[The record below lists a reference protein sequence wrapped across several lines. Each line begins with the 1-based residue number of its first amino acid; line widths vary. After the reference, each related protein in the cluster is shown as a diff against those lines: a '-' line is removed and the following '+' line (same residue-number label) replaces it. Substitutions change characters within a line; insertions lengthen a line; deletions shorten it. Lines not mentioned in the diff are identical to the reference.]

1 MASRTI
7 TTRLELSGEAEFKQV
22 MTRVNA
28 EMRTLKSELA
38 LVDAEFKGQANSLEY
53 LSKKQDILQKQYAS
67 QYETVAALEAA
78 VEDAA
83 EAYGAADKRTQN
95 YQRQLNRARIELIN
109 LNGAL
114 EENGRY
120 LREAEQ
126 SADGTADSI
135 DELGQEVEDTDDAL
149 DDAGKSG
156 LKFGDILKANV
167 VSSVIIGGLKKLV
180 SYLIDFAKASIEA
193 GKAFDSAMSQV
204 AATMGVTVNQVGELR
219 DFAQEMGA
227 TTAFSATEAAQGL
240 NILAMAGL
248 SANEQMAALP
258 QVLDLAAAG
267 TLALD
272 DAASYV
278 TGTIKGFKDEMDNAQ
293 YYTDLIA
300 KGATLANTS
309 VTGLGEA
316 MSRGAATAYGY
327 RQSADTL
334 ALSLLRLAD
343 QNLEGEEAATALNR
357 VMRDLYAAQG
367 PAKEALDELG
377 FSAYTDAGAAREL
390 NEVVDDLNA
399 SMADMTDSQ
408 RNAALAAIFSTAGLN
423 AFNKMISVS
432 PEKLKQLQSGLEG
445 AFGSAAQQAD
455 TQLDNL
461 AGDLTL
467 FDSAV
472 EGLQIRI
479 SDALSPALRG
489 IVQGATAAVS
499 ALANLGTA
507 GDDLPVLVSGTL
519 ELLDAL
525 EQSAG
530 TYATTADSL
539 QQQSDNI
546 FGLIASLE
554 ELEGMSMRT
563 SAQDQAMLD
572 ITNQLIAAIP
582 GLNQA
587 FDENSMSLNM
597 NAAEIRE
604 LAAAEAERINR
615 AADIQRLVEMEV
627 EQKQITLD
635 LAAAEAQLSAAKDRR
650 VNMEGFLT
658 KEIREANEAIR
669 QAKSSVKLLED
680 AQNSHAIAIQN
691 HKNRYAEY
699 QDEIDAA
706 RAALENETQSTEEST
721 DAAEDA
727 ANALKELAEAQSEAR
742 DSTSSLADGVKM
754 LDQALREQNESGTL
768 SLDTALKL
776 IDAGYA
782 AALSF
787 DEETGAIRVN
797 REAYIEHAQSLME
810 DRIAELEA
818 AKKDVIDSLNLKQSA
833 VNALTSSN
841 YALAISYYE
850 AANAEQKAMVEE
862 GAAQVA
868 SYDAQIA
875 ALRALQSQVGSYT
888 GAVSSSSRTVSRAA
902 RSTSTASKKVKT
914 QAEKDLETYKNL
926 MAELDHQRNMDEV
939 NEEDYYKQLQSLR
952 DKYLTDKAN
961 ITEYRKVTE
970 ELYKYNKELAE
981 KSAKAT
987 EEEYK
992 SMLAELEYQRNMD
1005 KVSEEDYYKEL
1016 GRLRDQY
1023 LTDDESIDE
1032 YRKITESIYEYDKS
1046 LGEKEASLW
1055 IEQTE
1060 TLIDELEDRYEAVIN
1075 AQNRMEEK
1083 LANYGDLYTIDSKTK
1098 VMSVAD
1104 IQKHIDAVEEYRDV
1118 LFSLRERGISE
1129 SLMDQVLDMDNDTA
1143 TQYGKELLKK
1153 TDKQWEEYNSLW
1165 EEKQQRA
1172 QEIAEEFYKDEM
1184 DALDKEY
1191 NDRLGNALSDLKET
1205 AYNSGLDTVQGLI
1218 EGLQDQEGALYAQ
1231 AAQMVQQ
1238 VSAIL
1243 SAVPSDM
1250 AATFSADNLREPQ
1263 RATARDVYAATSNAV
1278 NGIGALMPEYGGGDL
1293 KLDFNVNGTKL
1304 ASALLESFRSV
1315 SRANPEVKD
1324 DK

>member
-1 MASRTI
+1 MATRTI
-7 TTRLELSGEAEFKQV
+7 TTRLAVDGETEFKRA
-22 MTRVNA
+22 MSGVNS
-28 EMRTLKSELA
+28 ELRTLKSELA
-38 LVDAEFKGQANSLEY
+38 LADAEFRGQANSLEY
-53 LSKKQDILQKQYAS
+53 LSRKQDILSREYQQQGEK
-67 QYETVAALEAA
+67 VKALEQA
-78 VEDAA
+78 VRDSTD
-83 EAYGAADKRTQN
+83 AYGENDRKTQE
-95 YQRQLNRARIELIN
+95 YKRQLNQARIELIN
-109 LNGAL
+109 LNNAL
-114 EENGRY
+114 QDNERY

-135 DELGQEVEDTDDAL
+135 DELGREIEDTDGAL
-149 DDAGKSG
+149 DGAGKSG

-167 VSSVIIGGLKKLV
+167 VSSVIIGGLKKLASALV
-180 SYLIDFAKASIEA
+180 DFTKSSIEA

-278 TGTIKGFKDEMDNAQ
+278 TGTIKGFKDKMGNAQ

-316 MSRGAATAYGY
+316 MSRGAATASGYG
-327 RQSADTL
+327 QTANSL
-334 ALSLLRLAD
+334 ALSLLRLAE

-357 VMRDLYAAQG
+357 VMTDLYGKVGPEAQ
-367 PAKEALDELG
+367 KVLDELG
-377 FSAYTDAGAAREL
+377 VSAYNEAGAAREF
-390 NEVVDDLNA
+390 NEVIDDLNR
-399 SMADMTDSQ
+399 SLDGMTDAQ
-408 RNAALAAIFSTAGLN
+408 RSAALSTIFTSQGLT
-423 AFNKMISVS
+423 AFNKLISTS
-432 PEKLKQLQSGLEG
+432 PEKLEAFKAGLDG

-472 EGLQIRI
+472 EGLKIRI
-479 SDALSPALRG
+479 SDALTPALRG
-489 IVQGATAAVS
+489 LVQGATAAVS
-499 ALANLGTA
+499 SLTELGA
-507 GDDLPVLVSGTL
+507 AADDIPILVSGTT
-519 ELLDAL
+519 ELMKTLD
-525 EQSAG
+525 QSAES
-530 TYATTADSL
+530 YAASSEVL
-539 QQQSDNI
+539 QQNAENVR
-546 FGLIASLE
+546 FLVAALE
-554 ELEGMSMRT
+554 ELDGMSLRT
-563 SAQDQAMLD
+563 SAQNQAMLE
-572 ITNQLIAAIP
+572 IIEQLNAAIP
-582 GLNQA
+582 GMNLA
-587 FDENSMSLNM
+587 YDEQTKSLSM

-615 AADIQRLVEMEV
+615 AADIQRLAELEV

-635 LAAAEAQLSAAKDRR
+635 LKAAEAQLSEAEKQRA
-650 VNMEGFLT
+650 NMEGFLT

-691 HKNRYAEY
+691 YLNRYSEY

-727 ANALKELAEAQSEAR
+727 ANALKELAAAQSEAR
-742 DSTSSLADGVKM
+742 NSTSSLADGVKM
-754 LDQALREQNESGTL
+754 LDQALREQNSSGTL
-768 SLDTALKL
+768 SLDTMLDI

-782 AALSF
+782 AALSI
-787 DEETGAIRVN
+787 DTETGAVTLN

-818 AKKDVIDSLNLKQSA
+818 AKEDIIGSLELKQVA
-833 VNALTSSN
+833 VDALTSSN
-841 YALAISYYE
+841 YDLAVSYYE
-850 AANAEQKAMVEE
+850 AADAERKAMVEE

-888 GAVSSSSRTVSRAA
+888 GAVNNSSRTASRAA

-914 QAEKDLETYKNL
+914 QAEQDLETYKNL

-939 NEEDYYKQLQSLR
+939 NEEAYYKQLQSLR
-952 DKYLTDKAN
+952 DKYLTDEAN
-961 ITEYRKVTE
+961 LSEYRKVTE
-970 ELYKYNKELAE
+970 ELYKYSKELAE
-981 KSAKAT
+981 EAAEAT
-987 EEEYK
+987 QAEYE
-992 SMLAELEYQRNMD
+992 SLMAELEYQRNMD
-1005 KVSEEDYYKEL
+1005 RISEEDYYKEL
-1016 GRLRDQY
+1016 GRLRDEY
-1023 LTDDESIDE
+1023 LTDDESLDD
-1032 YRKITESIYEYDKS
+1032 YRKITESIYGYDKS
-1046 LGEKEASLW
+1046 LGEKEAALW
-1055 IEQTE
+1055 SEQTE
-1060 TLIDELEDRYEAVIN
+1060 KLLDELEERYNEIIS
-1075 AQNRMEEK
+1075 AQNQMEEN
-1083 LANYGDLYTIDSKTK
+1083 LANYGSLFEIKDDKMSLSSLQKQIDAIDSY
-1098 VMSVAD
+1098 
-1104 IQKHIDAVEEYRDV
+1104 EEA
-1118 LFSLRERGISE
+1118 LTSLREKGISD
-1129 SLMDQVLDMDNDTA
+1129 SLMDQVLSMDIDSA
-1143 TQYGKELLKK
+1143 TQYAKELLSM
-1153 TDKQWEEYNSLW
+1153 TDKQWDEYNELW

-1172 QEIAEEFYKDEM
+1172 MEIAEEFYRNEL
-1184 DALDKEY
+1184 DALEADYTKQMT
-1191 NDRLGNALSDLKET
+1191 GALDELKEI
-1205 AYNSGLDTVQGLI
+1205 AFNSGIDTVRGMI
-1218 EGLQDQEGALYAQ
+1218 EGLQSQEGELYAQ

-1243 SAVPSDM
+1243 SSASADM
-1250 AATFSADNLREPQ
+1250 AAAFNTGNLQEP
-1263 RATARDVYAATSNAV
+1263 RSATAQDVQTATNNIV
-1278 NGIGALMPEYGGGDL
+1278 NGMGTLMTGYGSGDL
-1293 KLDFNVNGTKL
+1293 TVEVNVGDTKL
-1304 ASALLESFRSV
+1304 ATALLSPLRAV

-1324 DK
+1324 DR

>member
-1 MASRTI
+1 MATRTI
-7 TTRLELSGEAEFKQV
+7 TTRLAVDGETEFKRA
-22 MTRVNA
+22 MSGVNS
-28 EMRTLKSELA
+28 ELRTLKSELA
-38 LVDAEFKGQANSLEY
+38 LADAEFRGQANSLEY
-53 LSKKQDILQKQYAS
+53 LSRKQDILSKEYQQQGEK
-67 QYETVAALEAA
+67 VKALEQA
-78 VEDAA
+78 VRDSTD
-83 EAYGAADKRTQN
+83 AYGENDRKTQE
-95 YQRQLNRARIELIN
+95 YKRQLNQARIELIN
-109 LNGAL
+109 LNNAL
-114 EENGRY
+114 QDNERY

-135 DELGQEVEDTDDAL
+135 DELGREIEDTDGAL
-149 DDAGKSG
+149 DGAGKSG

-334 ALSLLRLAD
+334 ALSLLRLAE

-357 VMRDLYAAQG
+357 VMRDLYSAQG
-367 PAKEALDELG
+367 PAKKTLDELG
-377 FSAYTDAGAAREL
+377 FSAYTGAGAAREL

-408 RNAALAAIFSTAGLN
+408 RNATLATIFSTAGLD

-472 EGLQIRI
+472 EGLQVRI

-507 GDDLPVLVSGTL
+507 GDDLPILVSGTL
-519 ELLDAL
+519 ELLDTL
-525 EQSAG
+525 KQSAG

-572 ITNQLIAAIP
+572 ITNQLIAALP

-587 FDENSMSLNM
+587 FDENSMSLNI

-635 LAAAEAQLSAAKDRR
+635 LVAAEAQLSAAKDRR
-650 VNMEGFLT
+650 ANMEGFLT

-691 HKNRYAEY
+691 YKNRYAEY

-727 ANALKELAEAQSEAR
+727 ANALNELAAAQSEAR

-754 LDQALREQNESGTL
+754 LDQALREQSESGSL

-782 AALSF
+782 AAISF
-787 DEETGAIRVN
+787 DAETGAIHVN
-797 REAYIEHAQSLME
+797 REAYIALAQSQME
-810 DRIAELEA
+810 QRISELES
-818 AKKDVIDSLNLKQSA
+818 AKTEAIASLNLKKDA
-833 VNALTSSN
+833 ADALTSSN
-841 YALAISYYE
+841 YDLAISYYKVAE
-850 AANAEQKAMVEE
+850 ADAGQIA
-862 GAAQVA
+862 G
-868 SYDAQIA
+868 YDAQIN
-875 ALRALQSQVGSYT
+875 ALKALQSQVGSYT
-888 GAVSSSSRTVSRAA
+888 GSVNASSRSTSRAA
-902 RSTSTASKKVKT
+902 SRAASSTASASKQVKS

-939 NEEDYYKQLQSLR
+939 NEEAYYKQLQSLR
-952 DKYLTDKAN
+952 DKYLTDEAN
-961 ITEYRKVTE
+961 ISEYRKVTE
-970 ELYKYNKELAE
+970 ELYKYSKELAE
-981 KSAKAT
+981 EAAEAT
-987 EEEYK
+987 QAEYE
-992 SMLAELEYQRNMD
+992 SLMAELEYQRNMD
-1005 KVSEEDYYKEL
+1005 RISEEDYYREL
-1016 GRLRDQY
+1016 GNLRDQY
-1023 LTDDESIDE
+1023 LTDDGSIDE
-1032 YRKITESIYEYDKS
+1032 YRKITESIYNYDKS

-1055 IEQTE
+1055 IAQTE
-1060 TLIDELEDRYEAVIN
+1060 TLLDELEERYNAVLS
-1075 AQNRMEEK
+1075 AQNQMEEN
-1083 LANYGDLYTIDSKTK
+1083 LANYGNLFEIKDDK
-1098 VMSVAD
+1098 MSLNNLQA
-1104 IQKHIDAVEEYRDV
+1104 QIDAINSYEEA
-1118 LFSLRERGISE
+1118 LSGLREKGISD
-1129 SLMDQVLDMDNDTA
+1129 SLMDQVLSMDVDSA
-1143 TQYGKELLKK
+1143 TQYAKQLLNM
-1153 TDKQWEEYNSLW
+1153 TDKQWDEYNALW
-1165 EEKQQRA
+1165 NEKQQRA
-1172 QEIAEEFYKDEM
+1172 MEVAEEFYRNEL
-1184 DALDKEY
+1184 DALETEY
-1191 NDRLGNALSDLKET
+1191 NDNLADALGELKDT
-1205 AYNSGLDTVQGLI
+1205 AFNSGLDTVQGLI
-1218 EGLQDQEGALYAQ
+1218 AGLQAQEGALYAQ

-1243 SAVPSDM
+1243 SSATGDIASTFSTANLQEPK
-1250 AATFSADNLREPQ
+1250 AATAQDVHTAASNIVNGVGALSPDYSNQNTVLDIYMDTTKV
-1263 RATARDVYAATSNAV
+1263 ATAM
-1278 NGIGALMPEYGGGDL
+1278 LP
-1293 KLDFNVNGTKL
+1293 
-1304 ASALLESFRSV
+1304 ASRAV

-1324 DK
+1324 DR

>member
-1 MASRTI
+1 MATRTI
-7 TTRLELSGEAEFKQV
+7 TTRLAVDGETEFKRA
-22 MTRVNA
+22 MSGVNS
-28 EMRTLKSELA
+28 ELRTLKSELA
-38 LVDAEFKGQANSLEY
+38 LADAEFRGQANSLEY
-53 LSKKQDILQKQYAS
+53 LSRKQDILSKEYQQQGEK
-67 QYETVAALEAA
+67 VKALEQA
-78 VEDAA
+78 VRDSTD
-83 EAYGAADKRTQN
+83 AYGENDRKTQE
-95 YQRQLNRARIELIN
+95 YKRQLNQARIELIN
-109 LNGAL
+109 LNNAL
-114 EENGRY
+114 QDNERY

-135 DELGQEVEDTDDAL
+135 DELGREIEDTDGAL
-149 DDAGKSG
+149 DGAGKSG

-334 ALSLLRLAD
+334 ALSLLRLAE

-357 VMRDLYAAQG
+357 VMRDLYSAQG
-367 PAKEALDELG
+367 PAKKTLDELG
-377 FSAYTDAGAAREL
+377 FSAYTGAGAAREL

-408 RNAALAAIFSTAGLN
+408 RNATLATIFSTAGLD

-472 EGLQIRI
+472 EGLQVRI

-507 GDDLPVLVSGTL
+507 GDDLPILVSGTL
-519 ELLDAL
+519 ELLDTL
-525 EQSAG
+525 KQSAG

-572 ITNQLIAAIP
+572 ITNQLIAALP

-587 FDENSMSLNM
+587 FDENSMSLNI

-635 LAAAEAQLSAAKDRR
+635 LVAAEAQLSAAKDRR
-650 VNMEGFLT
+650 ANMEGFLT

-691 HKNRYAEY
+691 YKNRYAEY

-727 ANALKELAEAQSEAR
+727 ANALNELAAAQSEAR

-754 LDQALREQNESGTL
+754 LDQALREQSESGSL

-782 AALSF
+782 AAISF
-787 DEETGAIRVN
+787 DAETGAIHVN
-797 REAYIEHAQSLME
+797 REAYIALAQSQME
-810 DRIAELEA
+810 QRISELES
-818 AKKDVIDSLNLKQSA
+818 AKTEAIASLNLKKDA
-833 VNALTSSN
+833 ADALTSSN
-841 YALAISYYE
+841 YDLAISYYKVAE
-850 AANAEQKAMVEE
+850 ADAGQIA
-862 GAAQVA
+862 G
-868 SYDAQIA
+868 YDAQIN
-875 ALRALQSQVGSYT
+875 ALKALQSQVGSYT
-888 GAVSSSSRTVSRAA
+888 GSVNASSRSTSRAA
-902 RSTSTASKKVKT
+902 SRAASSTASASKKVKS

-939 NEEDYYKQLQSLR
+939 NEEAYYKQLQSLR
-952 DKYLTDKAN
+952 DKYLTDEAN
-961 ITEYRKVTE
+961 ISEYRKVTE
-970 ELYKYNKELAE
+970 ELYKYSKELAE
-981 KSAKAT
+981 EAAEAT
-987 EEEYK
+987 QAEYE
-992 SMLAELEYQRNMD
+992 SLMAELEYQRNMD
-1005 KVSEEDYYKEL
+1005 RISEEDYYREL
-1016 GRLRDQY
+1016 GNLRDQY
-1023 LTDDESIDE
+1023 LTDDGSIDE
-1032 YRKITESIYEYDKS
+1032 YRKITESIYNYDKS

-1055 IEQTE
+1055 IAQTE
-1060 TLIDELEDRYEAVIN
+1060 TLLDELEERYNAVLS
-1075 AQNRMEEK
+1075 AQNQMEEN
-1083 LANYGDLYTIDSKTK
+1083 LANYGNLFEIKDDK
-1098 VMSVAD
+1098 MSLNNLQA
-1104 IQKHIDAVEEYRDV
+1104 QIDAINSYEEA
-1118 LFSLRERGISE
+1118 LSGLREKGISD
-1129 SLMDQVLDMDNDTA
+1129 SLMDQVLSMDVDSA
-1143 TQYGKELLKK
+1143 TQYAKQLLNM
-1153 TDKQWEEYNSLW
+1153 TDKQWDEYNALW
-1165 EEKQQRA
+1165 NEKQQRA
-1172 QEIAEEFYKDEM
+1172 MEVAEEFYRNEL
-1184 DALDKEY
+1184 DALETEY
-1191 NDRLGNALSDLKET
+1191 NDNLADALGELKDT
-1205 AYNSGLDTVQGLI
+1205 AFNSGLDTVQGLI
-1218 EGLQDQEGALYAQ
+1218 AGLQAQEGALYAQ

-1243 SAVPSDM
+1243 SSATGDIASTFSTANLQEPK
-1250 AATFSADNLREPQ
+1250 AATAQDVHTAASNIVNGVGALSPDYSNQNTVLDIYMDTTKV
-1263 RATARDVYAATSNAV
+1263 ATAM
-1278 NGIGALMPEYGGGDL
+1278 LP
-1293 KLDFNVNGTKL
+1293 
-1304 ASALLESFRSV
+1304 ASRAV

-1324 DK
+1324 DR

>member
-1 MASRTI
+1 MATRTI
-7 TTRLELSGEAEFKQV
+7 TTRLAVDGETEFKRA
-22 MTRVNA
+22 MSGVNS
-28 EMRTLKSELA
+28 ELRTLKSELA
-38 LVDAEFKGQANSLEY
+38 LADAEFRGQANSLEY
-53 LSKKQDILQKQYAS
+53 LSRKQDILSKEYQQQGEK
-67 QYETVAALEAA
+67 VKALEQA
-78 VEDAA
+78 VRDSTD
-83 EAYGAADKRTQN
+83 AYGENDRKTQE
-95 YQRQLNRARIELIN
+95 YKRQLNQARIELIN
-109 LNGAL
+109 LNNAL
-114 EENGRY
+114 QDNERY

-135 DELGQEVEDTDDAL
+135 DELGREIEDTDGAL
-149 DDAGKSG
+149 DGAGKSG

-334 ALSLLRLAD
+334 ALSLLRLAE

-357 VMRDLYAAQG
+357 VMRDLYSAQG
-367 PAKEALDELG
+367 PAKKTLDELG
-377 FSAYTDAGAAREL
+377 FSAYTGAGAAREL

-408 RNAALAAIFSTAGLN
+408 RNATLATIFSTAGLD

-472 EGLQIRI
+472 EGLQVRI

-507 GDDLPVLVSGTL
+507 GDDLPILVSGTL
-519 ELLDAL
+519 ELLDTL
-525 EQSAG
+525 KQSAG

-572 ITNQLIAAIP
+572 ITNQLIAALP

-587 FDENSMSLNM
+587 FDENSMSLNI

-635 LAAAEAQLSAAKDRR
+635 LVAAEAQLSAAKDRR
-650 VNMEGFLT
+650 ANMEGFLT

-691 HKNRYAEY
+691 YKNRYAEY

-727 ANALKELAEAQSEAR
+727 ANALNELAAAQSEAR

-754 LDQALREQNESGTL
+754 LDQALREQNSSGTL
-768 SLDTALKL
+768 SLDTMLDI

-782 AALSF
+782 AALSI
-787 DEETGAIRVN
+787 DTETGAVTLN

-818 AKKDVIDSLNLKQSA
+818 AKEDIIGSLELKQVA
-833 VNALTSSN
+833 VDALTSSN
-841 YALAISYYE
+841 YDLAVSYYE
-850 AANAEQKAMVEE
+850 AADAERKAMVEE

-888 GAVSSSSRTVSRAA
+888 GAVNNSSRTASRAA

-914 QAEKDLETYKNL
+914 QAEQDLETYKNL

-939 NEEDYYKQLQSLR
+939 NEEAYYKQLQSLR
-952 DKYLTDKAN
+952 DKYLTDEAN
-961 ITEYRKVTE
+961 LSEYRKVTE
-970 ELYKYNKELAE
+970 ELYKYSKELAE
-981 KSAKAT
+981 EAAEAT
-987 EEEYK
+987 QAEYE
-992 SMLAELEYQRNMD
+992 SLMAELEYQRNMD
-1005 KVSEEDYYKEL
+1005 RISEEDYYREL
-1016 GRLRDQY
+1016 GNLRDQY
-1023 LTDDESIDE
+1023 LTDDGSIDE
-1032 YRKITESIYEYDKS
+1032 YRKITESIYNYDKS

-1055 IEQTE
+1055 IAQTE
-1060 TLIDELEDRYEAVIN
+1060 TLLDELEERYNAVLS
-1075 AQNRMEEK
+1075 AQNQMEEN
-1083 LANYGDLYTIDSKTK
+1083 LANYGNLFEIKDDK
-1098 VMSVAD
+1098 MSLNNLQA
-1104 IQKHIDAVEEYRDV
+1104 QIDAINSYEEA
-1118 LFSLRERGISE
+1118 LSGLREKGISD
-1129 SLMDQVLDMDNDTA
+1129 SLMDQVLSMDVDSA
-1143 TQYGKELLKK
+1143 TQYAKQLLNM
-1153 TDKQWEEYNSLW
+1153 TDKQWDEYNALW
-1165 EEKQQRA
+1165 NEKQQRA
-1172 QEIAEEFYKDEM
+1172 MEVAEEFYRNEL
-1184 DALDKEY
+1184 DALETEY
-1191 NDRLGNALSDLKET
+1191 NDNLADALGELKDT
-1205 AYNSGLDTVQGLI
+1205 AFNSGLDTIQGLI
-1218 EGLQDQEGALYAQ
+1218 AGLQAQEGALYAQ

-1243 SAVPSDM
+1243 SSATGDIASTFSTANLQEPK
-1250 AATFSADNLREPQ
+1250 AATAQDVHTAASNIVNGVGALSPDYSNQNTVLDIYMDTTKV
-1263 RATARDVYAATSNAV
+1263 ATAM
-1278 NGIGALMPEYGGGDL
+1278 LP
-1293 KLDFNVNGTKL
+1293 
-1304 ASALLESFRSV
+1304 ASRAV

-1324 DK
+1324 DR

>member
-1 MASRTI
+1 MATRTI
-7 TTRLELSGEAEFKQV
+7 TTRLAVDGETEFKRA
-22 MTRVNA
+22 MSGVNS
-28 EMRTLKSELA
+28 ELRTLKSELA
-38 LVDAEFKGQANSLEY
+38 LADAEFRGQANSLEY
-53 LSKKQDILQKQYAS
+53 LSRKQDILSREYQQQGEK
-67 QYETVAALEAA
+67 VKALEQA
-78 VEDAA
+78 VRDSTD
-83 EAYGAADKRTQN
+83 AYGENDRKTQE
-95 YQRQLNRARIELIN
+95 YKRQLNQARIELIN
-109 LNGAL
+109 LNNAL
-114 EENGRY
+114 QDNERY

-135 DELGQEVEDTDDAL
+135 DELGREIEDTDGAL
-149 DDAGKSG
+149 DGAGKSG

-167 VSSVIIGGLKKLV
+167 VSSVIIGGLKKLA
-180 SYLIDFAKASIEA
+180 SFLSDFAKSSIEA

-204 AATMGVTVNQVGELR
+204 AATMGVTVNQVGGLR

-334 ALSLLRLAD
+334 ALSLLRLAE

-357 VMRDLYAAQG
+357 VMRDLYSAQG
-367 PAKEALDELG
+367 PAKKTLDELG
-377 FSAYTDAGAAREL
+377 FSAYTGAGAAREL

-408 RNAALAAIFSTAGLN
+408 RNATLATIFSTAGLD

-472 EGLQIRI
+472 EGLQVRI

-507 GDDLPVLVSGTL
+507 GDDLPILVSGTL
-519 ELLDAL
+519 ELLDTL
-525 EQSAG
+525 KQSAG

-572 ITNQLIAAIP
+572 ITNQLIAALP

-587 FDENSMSLNM
+587 FDENSMSLNI

-650 VNMEGFLT
+650 ANMEGFLT

-691 HKNRYAEY
+691 YKNRYAEY

-727 ANALKELAEAQSEAR
+727 ANALNELAAAQSEAR

-754 LDQALREQNESGTL
+754 LDQALREQSESGSL

-782 AALSF
+782 AAISF
-787 DEETGAIRVN
+787 DAETGAIHVN
-797 REAYIEHAQSLME
+797 REAYIALAQSQME
-810 DRIAELEA
+810 QRISELES
-818 AKKDVIDSLNLKQSA
+818 AKTEAIASLNLKKEA
-833 VNALTSSN
+833 ADALTSSN
-841 YALAISYYE
+841 YDLAISYYKVAE
-850 AANAEQKAMVEE
+850 ADAGQIA
-862 GAAQVA
+862 G
-868 SYDAQIA
+868 YDAQIN
-875 ALRALQSQVGSYT
+875 ALKALQSQVGSYT
-888 GAVSSSSRTVSRAA
+888 GSVNASSRSTSRAA
-902 RSTSTASKKVKT
+902 SRAASSAASASKQVKT

-926 MAELDHQRNMDEV
+926 MEELDHQRNMDEV
-939 NEEDYYKQLQSLR
+939 NEEAYYKQLQSLR
-952 DKYLTDKAN
+952 DKYLTDEAN
-961 ITEYRKVTE
+961 LSEYRKVTE
-970 ELYKYNKELAE
+970 ELYKYSKELAE
-981 KSAKAT
+981 EAAEAT
-987 EEEYK
+987 QAEYE
-992 SMLAELEYQRNMD
+992 SLMAELDYQRNMD
-1005 KVSEEDYYKEL
+1005 RISEEDYYREL
-1016 GRLRDQY
+1016 GNLRDQY
-1023 LTDDESIDE
+1023 LTDDGSVDE
-1032 YRKITESIYEYDKS
+1032 YRKITESIYNYDKS

-1055 IEQTE
+1055 IAQTE
-1060 TLIDELEDRYEAVIN
+1060 TLLDELEERYNAVLS
-1075 AQNRMEEK
+1075 AQNQMEEN
-1083 LANYGDLYTIDSKTK
+1083 LANYGSLFEIKDDK
-1098 VMSVAD
+1098 MSLNNLQA
-1104 IQKHIDAVEEYRDV
+1104 QIDAINFYEEA
-1118 LFSLRERGISE
+1118 LSGLREKGISD
-1129 SLMDQVLDMDNDTA
+1129 SLMDQVLSMDVDSA
-1143 TQYGKELLKK
+1143 TQYAKQLLNM
-1153 TDKQWEEYNSLW
+1153 TDKQWDEYNALW
-1165 EEKQQRA
+1165 DEKQQRA
-1172 QEIAEEFYKDEM
+1172 MEVAEEFYRSEL
-1184 DALDKEY
+1184 DALETEY
-1191 NDRLGNALSDLKET
+1191 NDKLADALGELKDT
-1205 AYNSGLDTVQGLI
+1205 AFNSGLDTVQGLI
-1218 EGLQDQEGALYAQ
+1218 AGLQAQEGALYAQ

-1243 SAVPSDM
+1243 SSATGDIAS
-1250 AATFSADNLREPQ
+1250 TFSIANLQEPKG
-1263 RATARDVYAATSNAV
+1263 ATAQDVHTAASNIV
-1278 NGIGALMPEYGGGDL
+1278 NGVGALVPDYNSQNTVLDL
-1293 KLDFNVNGTKL
+1293 YMDTTKVATAML
-1304 ASALLESFRSV
+1304 PASRAV

-1324 DK
+1324 DR

>member
-1 MASRTI
+1 MATRTI
-7 TTRLELSGEAEFKQV
+7 TTRLAVDGETEFKRA
-22 MTRVNA
+22 MSGVNS
-28 EMRTLKSELA
+28 ELRTLKSELA
-38 LVDAEFKGQANSLEY
+38 LADAEFRGQANSLEY
-53 LSKKQDILQKQYAS
+53 LSRKQDILSKEYQQQGEK
-67 QYETVAALEAA
+67 VKALEQA
-78 VEDAA
+78 VRDSTD
-83 EAYGAADKRTQN
+83 AYGENDRKTQE
-95 YQRQLNRARIELIN
+95 YKRQLNQARIELIN
-109 LNGAL
+109 LNNAL
-114 EENGRY
+114 QDNERY

-135 DELGQEVEDTDDAL
+135 DELGREIEDTDGAL
-149 DDAGKSG
+149 DGAGKSG

-334 ALSLLRLAD
+334 ALSLLRLAE

-357 VMRDLYAAQG
+357 VMRDLYSAQG
-367 PAKEALDELG
+367 PAKKTLDELG
-377 FSAYTDAGAAREL
+377 FSAYTGAGAAREL

-408 RNAALAAIFSTAGLN
+408 RNATLATIFSTAGLD

-472 EGLQIRI
+472 EGLQVRI

-507 GDDLPVLVSGTL
+507 GDDLPILVSGTL
-519 ELLDAL
+519 ELLDTL
-525 EQSAG
+525 KQSAG

-572 ITNQLIAAIP
+572 ITNQLIAALP

-587 FDENSMSLNM
+587 FDENSMSLNI

-635 LAAAEAQLSAAKDRR
+635 LVAAEAQLSAAKDRR
-650 VNMEGFLT
+650 ANMEGFLT

-691 HKNRYAEY
+691 YKNRYAEY

-727 ANALKELAEAQSEAR
+727 ANALNELAAAQSEAR

-754 LDQALREQNESGTL
+754 LDQALREQSESGSL

-782 AALSF
+782 AAISF
-787 DEETGAIRVN
+787 DAETGAIHVN
-797 REAYIEHAQSLME
+797 REAYIALAQSQME
-810 DRIAELEA
+810 QRISELES
-818 AKKDVIDSLNLKQSA
+818 AKTEAIASLNLKKDA
-833 VNALTSSN
+833 ADALTSSN
-841 YALAISYYE
+841 YDLAISYYKVAE
-850 AANAEQKAMVEE
+850 ADAGQIA
-862 GAAQVA
+862 G
-868 SYDAQIA
+868 YDAQIN
-875 ALRALQSQVGSYT
+875 ALKALQSQVGSYT
-888 GAVSSSSRTVSRAA
+888 GSVNVSSRSTSRAA
-902 RSTSTASKKVKT
+902 SRAASSTASASKKVKS

-939 NEEDYYKQLQSLR
+939 NEEAYYKQLQSLR
-952 DKYLTDKAN
+952 DKYLTDEAN
-961 ITEYRKVTE
+961 ISEYRKVTE
-970 ELYKYNKELAE
+970 ELYKYSKELAE
-981 KSAKAT
+981 EAAEAT
-987 EEEYK
+987 QAEYE
-992 SMLAELEYQRNMD
+992 SLMAELEYQRNMD
-1005 KVSEEDYYKEL
+1005 RISEEDYYREL
-1016 GRLRDQY
+1016 GNLRDQY
-1023 LTDDESIDE
+1023 LTDDGSIDE
-1032 YRKITESIYEYDKS
+1032 YRKITESIYNYDKS

-1055 IEQTE
+1055 IAQTE
-1060 TLIDELEDRYEAVIN
+1060 TLLDELEERYNAVLS
-1075 AQNRMEEK
+1075 AQNQMEEN
-1083 LANYGDLYTIDSKTK
+1083 LANYGNLFEIKDDK
-1098 VMSVAD
+1098 MSLNNLQA
-1104 IQKHIDAVEEYRDV
+1104 QIDAINSYEEA
-1118 LFSLRERGISE
+1118 LSGLREKGISD
-1129 SLMDQVLDMDNDTA
+1129 SLMDQVLSMDVDSA
-1143 TQYGKELLKK
+1143 TQYAKQLLNM
-1153 TDKQWEEYNSLW
+1153 TDKQWDEYNALW
-1165 EEKQQRA
+1165 NEKQQRA
-1172 QEIAEEFYKDEM
+1172 MEVAEEFYRNEL
-1184 DALDKEY
+1184 DALETEY
-1191 NDRLGNALSDLKET
+1191 NDNLADALGELKDT
-1205 AYNSGLDTVQGLI
+1205 AFNSGLDTVQGLI
-1218 EGLQDQEGALYAQ
+1218 AGLQAQEGALYAQ

-1243 SAVPSDM
+1243 SSATGDIASTFSTANLQEPK
-1250 AATFSADNLREPQ
+1250 AATAQDVHTAASNIVNGVGALSPDYSNQNTVLDIYMDTTKV
-1263 RATARDVYAATSNAV
+1263 ATAM
-1278 NGIGALMPEYGGGDL
+1278 LP
-1293 KLDFNVNGTKL
+1293 
-1304 ASALLESFRSV
+1304 ASRAV

-1324 DK
+1324 DR